1 MYDIIYV
8 YVPWT
13 QHGWLDIGSRP
24 KAMSL
29 LRISALRRTLQW
41 LRGQK
46 GLKEEEAGSGAL
58 RSFSTVPRS
67 YRWKPWAIYMGRL
80 TMVIFGSHVK
90 LPEGKTVV

>member
-1 MYDIIYV
+1 MYMFLEPSMGGLTLAPD
-8 YVPWT
+8 P
-13 QHGWLDIGSRP
+13 S

-67 YRWKPWAIYMGRL
+67 YRWKPWAIYMGR
-80 TMVIFGSHVK
+80 
-90 LPEGKTVV
+90 